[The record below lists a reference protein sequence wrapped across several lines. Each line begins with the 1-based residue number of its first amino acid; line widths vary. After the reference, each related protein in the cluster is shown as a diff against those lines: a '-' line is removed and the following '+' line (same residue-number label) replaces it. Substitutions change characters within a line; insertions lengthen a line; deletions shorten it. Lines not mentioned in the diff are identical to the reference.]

1 MPSKMSQLL
10 KDLKTLNRD
19 IIDNAELSEKV
30 NGFITFCKKNEE
42 CSFDTFSE
50 KEPLYEL
57 EKKELDDKKKKTAD
71 IFVIRVQYLNELK
84 AEAEKQPESPWA
96 KKIDDL
102 FDNHKL
108 TDEEIKTLED
118 FENEYML
125 KKVEEQEMTSL
136 ESKKIKEIN
145 KVISEVKLMTKPDGV
160 DYADFQKDTMAEFEE
175 AKKTLTDHLAK
186 ALAIKTFGRMISSM
200 AAADDTMTEEE
211 KNQTARDLLTE
222 DNINDS
228 AKEIK
233 TRDDFKR
240 MMSDIKNWDDLGI
253 IAEQA
258 QATGDLLF
266 KRLADTSK
274 TILQEEKQAEQMA
287 KQMHSGKELDNKMVL
302 KPQNQHTMF

>member
-42 CSFDTFSE
+42 CSFDNFSE

-96 KKIDDL
+96 KRIDDL

-108 TDEEIKTLED
+108 TDDEIKTLED

-274 TILQEEKQAEQMA
+274 TMLQEEKQAEQMA
-287 KQMHSGKELDNKMVL
+287 KQMQSGKELDNKMVL

>member
-1 MPSKMSQLL
+1 
-10 KDLKTLNRD
+10 
-19 IIDNAELSEKV
+19 
-30 NGFITFCKKNEE
+30 
-42 CSFDTFSE
+42 
-50 KEPLYEL
+50 
-57 EKKELDDKKKKTAD
+57 
-71 IFVIRVQYLNELK
+71 
-84 AEAEKQPESPWA
+84 
-96 KKIDDL
+96 
-102 FDNHKL
+102 
-108 TDEEIKTLED
+108 
-118 FENEYML
+118 
-125 KKVEEQEMTSL
+125 MTSL

-222 DNINDS
+222 DNIKDS
-228 AKEIK
+228 ANEIK

-258 QATGDLLF
+258 QATGNLLF